1 MNCGR
6 ITLTSDSEAS
16 DQEVIEIPVEREL
29 MKGSTPTLVLSVL
42 ARTSA
47 HGYQMAKEL
56 ERLSKGVLTLKEG
69 TLYPILH
76 GLEQEGLIT
85 ATWERGDGRE
95 RKVYSLTDSGK
106 AELQLRVAR
115 WQEFRTAV
123 DDVVQGG
130 VPSFANP

>member
-1 MNCGR
+1 M
-6 ITLTSDSEAS
+6 LTSESETS
-16 DQEVIEIPVEREL
+16 ETEVIEIPVDREL
-29 MKGSTPTLVLSVL
+29 MKGSTATLVLSVL
-42 ARTSA
+42 SRSSA
-47 HGYQMAKEL
+47 HGYQMVKEL
-56 ERLSKGVLTLKEG
+56 ERLSKGVLTFKEG

-76 GLEQEGLIT
+76 SLEQEGFIT

-95 RKVYSLTDSGK
+95 RKVYRLTDSGM
-106 AELQLRVAR
+106 AELRRRVAQ